1 MKSKMG
7 ETDRARLVE
16 EGPWQINR
24 YQWNKRNEGKRREAE
39 NLKKER
45 EDHLSGDAD
54 VTMRSGVES
63 KQKHGH
69 SSTCRGQDDEDE
81 DKRSAM

>member
-1 MKSKMG
+1 MDTTKG
-7 ETDRARLVE
+7 ARLVE
-16 EGPWQINR
+16 KGPWQINR
-24 YQWNKRNEGKRREAE
+24 YQWNKLNEGKRREAE

-45 EDHLSGDAD
+45 EDHLTGNAD

-69 SSTCRGQDDEDE
+69 SSTRRGQDDEDE
-81 DKRSAM
+81 DQRSAM